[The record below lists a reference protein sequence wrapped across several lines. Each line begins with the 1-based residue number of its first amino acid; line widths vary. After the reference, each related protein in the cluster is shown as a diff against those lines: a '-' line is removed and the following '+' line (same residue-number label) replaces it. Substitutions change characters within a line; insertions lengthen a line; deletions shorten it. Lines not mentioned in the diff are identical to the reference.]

1 VYGQE
6 AVLPV
11 EVNLGAYRL
20 AKQNDL
26 SVDTY
31 YALMMDNIDEV
42 ADKCLEALEAI
53 EKDKRRVAGAYN
65 KRVKAKSFQVEDLV
79 WKTILPIGSKSNK
92 FGKWSPS
99 WEGPYKVVRVCFV
112 NSYMVESLQGQQLPR
127 ALNGRYLKKFYPSV
141 WKMLEGL
148 WPVSMK
154 IVLSIKK
161 WPTTALSSLE
171 LFFSTQALLKTG
183 GMC

>member
-6 AVLPV
+6 AVLRV

-26 SVDTY
+26 DVDTC

-42 ADKCLEALEAI
+42 TDKRLEALEAI
-53 EKDKRRVAGAYN
+53 EKDKRRVARAYN
-65 KRVKAKSFQVEDLV
+65 KRVKAKSFQVGDLV

-99 WEGPYKVVRVCFV
+99 WEGPYKIVRTCSE
-112 NSYMVESLQGQQLPR
+112 NSYMVESLQGQ
-127 ALNGRYLKKFYPSV
+127 
-141 WKMLEGL
+141 
-148 WPVSMK
+148 
-154 IVLSIKK
+154 
-161 WPTTALSSLE
+161 
-171 LFFSTQALLKTG
+171 
-183 GMC
+183 